1 MNDPGAIAG
10 SLPGSSQADI
20 DTEQARIGAELR
32 GLRGGTDPF
41 VSAVRATRM
50 PMIITNPRIPDNP
63 VVFANDAFCRLTGYP
78 REEIVGRNC
87 RFLQGPETDRTTVDR
102 IREAVRQ
109 SKPIEIDV
117 RNHRKNGE
125 PFWNRLLLAPVRDG
139 GGTLAFFFASQVD
152 VTLERERLAGL
163 ESHNAA
169 LMAELSDR
177 LRGQEE
183 SEARL
188 RFATQAGHLGIWE
201 LDLRTGELMT
211 SAICRET
218 FGRDPNVSLS
228 YADLTAAVHPQN
240 RPEMEAA
247 IGQSVTTGS
256 DFRLELRVV
265 RPNDGIGWVEARAQ
279 VMRADDGTP
288 LRLAGTALDIT
299 ERKKTEASSRALL
312 QLDDNFRTLETP
324 AELAGAAAGILGRTL
339 EVSRVGYCTVDP
351 ARQTLLVEQDWHV
364 PGLAP
369 LSGEFRLA
377 EFALVTDAA
386 MRNERVV
393 VTDVRHDP
401 RTAARAAAL
410 AALGTQAFIT
420 VPVTEQAGLVALL
433 YITSD
438 TPREWSSDK
447 FGFIREVALRT
458 RMVVERRRAEQD
470 LRRLATSLEGQVASR
485 TEALMATEAALRQS
499 QKMEAVGQLTG
510 GLAHDFNN
518 LLTGITG
525 SLELLKTRAAQGRL
539 TDVDRYVTAAQG
551 AANRAAALTHRL
563 LAFSRRQTLEPKP
576 TEVNGLV
583 TGLEELIRR
592 TMGPSVSVKVAGARG
607 LWRTMVDQSQLE
619 NALLNLCINAR
630 DAMPAGGQLT
640 ISTSNHRLDA
650 QQAARRELL
659 PGEYV
664 ALSVSDTGT
673 GMTPD
678 VIAKAFDPF
687 FTTKPIG
694 QGTGLGL
701 SMIYGFARQSGGQVR
716 ITSEVG
722 VGSTLCLYLP
732 RHVGAVDA
740 VETTAEPRRPPQ
752 TGRGETVLVVDDEM
766 TVRML
771 VTDIMNDLGYNTIE
785 AADGRS
791 GLEVLRSDHH
801 IDLLV
806 TDVGLPGGMNGWQ
819 VAEAGRALRPDLK
832 VLFITGYAE
841 NTKLGQGAL
850 ELGMHILTKPFAV
863 ETLASR
869 IRELIAG

>member
-1 MNDPGAIAG
+1 MNELGAHAQPGT
-10 SLPGSSQADI
+10 SQADI
-20 DTEQARIGAELR
+20 DRDEAWIGAVLK

-41 VSAVRATRM
+41 VSAVRATWM

-63 VVFANDAFCRLTGYP
+63 VVFANDAFCRLTGYA

-87 RFLQGPETDRTTVDR
+87 RFLQGAETDWETVRR
-102 IREAVRQ
+102 IRDAVKRAQ
-109 SKPIEIDV
+109 AIEIDV
-117 RNHRKNGE
+117 RNHRKTGE

-139 GGTLAFFFASQVD
+139 GGNLAYFFASQVD

-163 ESHNAA
+163 ENHNAA
-169 LMAELSDR
+169 LLAELSDR

-188 RFATQAGHLGIWE
+188 RFATQAGRLGIWE

-211 SAICRET
+211 SAICREI
-218 FGRDPNVSLS
+218 FGRDPGHDFT
-228 YADLTAAVHPQN
+228 YANLVDAMHLQDREA
-240 RPEMEAA
+240 MEAA
-247 IGQSVTTGS
+247 VGHSVTTGS
-256 DFRLELRVV
+256 DFQFEMRVI
-265 RPNDGIGWVEARAQ
+265 RPDGGAGWVDARAQ
-279 VMRADDGTP
+279 VMHASTGTA

-299 ERKKTEASSRALL
+299 ERKKAEASSRALL
-312 QLDDNFRTLETP
+312 ELDSRFRTLETP
-324 AELAGAAAGILGRTL
+324 AELVAAAAEILGRTL

-351 ARQTLLVEQDWHV
+351 LRQTVSVEQGWHA

-369 LSGEFRLA
+369 IQGQFPLQAFALHTEALSGGQP
-377 EFALVTDAA
+377 
-386 MRNERVV
+386 VV
-393 VTDVRHDP
+393 VRDVRKDR
-401 RTAARAAAL
+401 RTAAHAASL
-410 AALGTQAFIT
+410 AALHVQAFIS
-420 VPVTEQAGLVALL
+420 VPVTEQTGLVAML
-433 YITSD
+433 YLASD
-438 TPREWSSDK
+438 SPRDWSSDK
-447 FGFIREVALRT
+447 LGFITEVALRT

-470 LRRLATSLEGQVASR
+470 LRRLATSLEVQVANR

-525 SLELLKTRAAQGRL
+525 SLELLRTRVAQGRL
-539 TDVDRYVTAAQG
+539 TDVNRYVTAAQG

-563 LAFSRRQTLEPKP
+563 LAFSRRQTLEPKA
-576 TEVNGLV
+576 TDVNHLID
-583 TGLEELIRR
+583 GLEELIRR
-592 TMGPSVSVKVAGARG
+592 TMGPSVTVLVEGAHG
-607 LWRTMVDQSQLE
+607 LWNTMVDQSQLE

-630 DAMPAGGQLT
+630 DAMPDGGKLT
-640 ISTSNHRLDA
+640 IRTGNQEFGAQDA
-650 QQAARRELL
+650 AARELA
-659 PGEYV
+659 PGAYV

-673 GMTPD
+673 GMPPE

-716 ITSEVG
+716 IESEVG
-722 VGSTLCLYLP
+722 AGSTLWLYLP
-732 RHVGAVDA
+732 RFVGAVQLAD
-740 VETTAEPRRPPQ
+740 VVGEVSRTPRI
-752 TGRGETVLVVDDEM
+752 GHGETVLVVDDEL

-771 VTDIMNDLGYNTIE
+771 VTDVMDDLGYRTIE

-819 VAEAGRALRPDLK
+819 VAEAGRALRPELK

-841 NTKLGQGAL
+841 NAEFGRGPLQQ
-850 ELGMHILTKPFAV
+850 GMHILTKPFAV
-863 ETLASR
+863 EALASR
-869 IRELIAG
+869 IRELIAS